1 MRFLVKF
8 ILLVSVRKDI
18 DFFAMYDEGFL
29 IIRTNSLEGAL
40 AYLKGGAPI
49 DAVVIEKAQD
59 AARAA
64 NLCNAIK
71 RSKPGVPVALIDDSD
86 TLSDSAIS
94 ADVVLD
100 RSLTDVEFANFL
112 SDALVGTSRDTLTT
126 QLSASARPAAV
137 QH

>member
-49 DAVVIEKAQD
+49 DAVVIEKGQD
-59 AARAA
+59 TQRAA

-71 RSKPGVPVALIDDSD
+71 RSKPGITVALIDDSD
-86 TLSDSAIS
+86 TLTGSAIS

-100 RSLTDVEFANFL
+100 RSLTDLEFANFL
-112 SDALVGTSRDTLTT
+112 SDALVGTSRDTL
-126 QLSASARPAAV
+126 AARPPAFARPTAV